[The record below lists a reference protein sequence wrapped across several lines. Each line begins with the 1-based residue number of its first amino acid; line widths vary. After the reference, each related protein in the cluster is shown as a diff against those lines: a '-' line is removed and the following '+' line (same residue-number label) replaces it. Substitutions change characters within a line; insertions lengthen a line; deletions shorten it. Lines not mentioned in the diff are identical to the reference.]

1 MIMAAHISMP
11 VIVLIV
17 LRGSSND
24 AKGAN
29 QNILTMIRV
38 QAKSNKGE

>member
-1 MIMAAHISMP
+1 MIMAAHVSMP
-11 VIVLIV
+11 VIVPIV
-17 LRGSSND
+17 LRGSND